1 MNIMENWKIVVC
13 PKCHKE
19 FKDVILFPHHG
30 RKCPHCGEI
39 QMVYTIESSKRNNI
53 QNLHLFLK
61 DSGNVFYHL
70 LYLL

>member
-1 MNIMENWKIVVC
+1 MENWKIVVC

-39 QMVYTIESSKRNNI
+39 QMVYTIESSKQQSKRKS
-53 QNLHLFLK
+53 FE
-61 DSGNVFYHL
+61 
-70 LYLL
+70 

>member
-39 QMVYTIESSKRNNI
+39 QMVYTIESSKRNNH
-53 QNLHLFLK
+53 QRENLSNNGSE
-61 DSGNVFYHL
+61 DNSD
-70 LYLL
+70 

>member
-1 MNIMENWKIVVC
+1 MENWKIVVC

-39 QMVYTIESSKRNNI
+39 QMVYTIESSKRNNRYDAI
-53 QNLHLFLK
+53 FTMIRKLSEYCN
-61 DSGNVFYHL
+61 
-70 LYLL
+70 